1 MSEDAAAAR
10 AGAWPRNPGIDALRG
25 LAILL
30 VVVHHLALRI
40 PPKQT
45 ALADVVPQRLLAALG
60 YNGYEA
66 VFVFFVISGFL
77 IAGHSLRRWGSLAA
91 IDLRAFY
98 ARRAARILPCLLLL
112 LAALSLLH
120 LAGVPDYVID
130 KPQQSLG
137 GALASALGL
146 YLNWYE
152 GRTGWL
158 PGGWDVLWSLSIEEV
173 FYLGFP
179 LACLLLRDVRALV
192 VALFALALSLPLT
205 RAALAANEIWQEKAY
220 LPGMAA
226 IATGVLA
233 ALLANRV
240 SPSSAI
246 ARLLAFLGAA
256 GLATAFV
263 FGDLLWK
270 AVGNGYMLALTLS
283 AAMLLLG
290 LHGHSREG
298 TRGMRGLGWLR
309 SMGRLSYEIYLGHMF
324 VVFAAVGLYRAL
336 GEDVRSGAWWY
347 PPVVLAC
354 WALGALW
361 ARTYSLPCERALR
374 RRWSP
379 PALRRLTPQA
389 ARTARSGL
397 FHSASSSAWRAF
409 AFSRCACLT

>member
-1 MSEDAAAAR
+1 MPANEAAVTR
-10 AGAWPRNPGIDALRG
+10 GAWPRNPGIDALRG
-25 LAILL
+25 LSILL

-40 PPKQT
+40 PPKHT
-45 ALADVVPQRLLAALG
+45 ALADVVPQRLLGALG

-98 ARRAARILPCLLLL
+98 VRRAARILPCLLLL
-112 LAALSLLH
+112 LAVLSLLH
-120 LAGVPDYVID
+120 LAGVENYLIR
-130 KPQQSLG
+130 KPGQSLV
-137 GALASALGL
+137 GALSSALGL

-179 LACLLLRDVRALV
+179 LACLLLRDVRVLV
-192 VALFALALSLPLT
+192 VALAALALSLPIT
-205 RAALAANEIWQEKAY
+205 RMALAGNEIWQEKAY

-233 ALLANRV
+233 ALLVNRV
-240 SPSSAI
+240 SPPKAI
-246 ARLLAFLGAA
+246 ARLLLVLGAT
-256 GLATAFV
+256 GLAAV
-263 FGDLLWK
+263 LAFGDVLWQL
-270 AVGNGYMLALTLS
+270 VGNGTMLVLTSS
-283 AAMLLLG
+283 AALLILG
-290 LHGHSREG
+290 LHWNSREG
-298 TRGMRGLGWLR
+298 ARGLRGLGWLR
-309 SMGRLSYEIYLGHMF
+309 SMGRMSYEIYLGHMF
-324 VVFAAVGLYRAL
+324 VVFAAVGLYHML
-336 GEDVRSGAWWY
+336 GGDVRFGAWWY

-361 ARTYSLPCERALR
+361 ARAYSLPSERAWR

-379 PALRRLTPQA
+379 RPSPA
-389 ARTARSGL
+389 
-397 FHSASSSAWRAF
+397 
-409 AFSRCACLT
+409 

>member
-1 MSEDAAAAR
+1 MPSDAATIP

-25 LAILL
+25 VSILL

-45 ALADVVPQRLLAALG
+45 ALADVVPQRLLGALG

-66 VFVFFVISGFL
+66 VFVFFVVSGFL

-91 IDLRAFY
+91 IDPRAFY

-112 LAALSLLH
+112 LSLLSLLH
-120 LAGVPDYVID
+120 LIGVPNYVID
-130 KPQQSLG
+130 KPGQSLG

-192 VALFALALSLPLT
+192 VALAALALSLPFA
-205 RAALAANEIWQEKAY
+205 RAALAGNEIWQEKAY

-233 ALLANRV
+233 ALLAVRV
-240 SPSSAI
+240 SPSATL
-246 ARLLAFLGAA
+246 ARVLAVAGIA
-256 GLATAFV
+256 GLAGVFV
-263 FGDLLWK
+263 FGDALWG
-270 AVGNGYMLALTLS
+270 ALGNGYMLVLTLS
-283 AAMLLLG
+283 AASLVLG
-290 LHGHSREG
+290 LHWNSREG
-298 TRGMRGLGWLR
+298 ARGMRGLGWLR
-309 SMGRLSYEIYLGHMF
+309 SLGRLSYEVYLGHMF
-324 VVFAAVGLYRAL
+324 VVFAAVGLYRML
-336 GEDVRSGAWWY
+336 GGDVRAGAWWY

-361 ARTYSLPCERALR
+361 AGAYSIPCERALR
-374 RRWSP
+374 RRWS
-379 PALRRLTPQA
+379 
-389 ARTARSGL
+389 
-397 FHSASSSAWRAF
+397 RAVD
-409 AFSRCACLT
+409 

>member
-1 MSEDAAAAR
+1 MPANAMSGNPAAAGE
-10 AGAWPRNPGIDALRG
+10 GAWPRNPGIDALRG
-25 LAILL
+25 LSILL

-40 PPKQT
+40 PPQQT
-45 ALADVVPQRLLAALG
+45 ALADVLPRRLLGALG

-112 LAALSLLH
+112 LAVLSLLH
-120 LAGVPDYVID
+120 LAGVPNYVIG

-192 VALFALALSLPLT
+192 LALVVLALSLPLA
-205 RAALAANEIWQEKAY
+205 RAALDGREIWQEKAY

-240 SPSSAI
+240 SASACV

-256 GLATAFV
+256 GLVAVLA

-270 AVGNGYMLALTLS
+270 AVGNGSMLVLTLS
-283 AAMLLLG
+283 AAALSLG
-290 LHGHSREG
+290 LHWHSREG
-298 TRGMRGLGWLR
+298 ARGMRGLGWLR
-309 SMGRLSYEIYLGHMF
+309 SMGRLSYEIYLSHMF

-336 GEDVRSGAWWY
+336 GGDVRTGGWWY
-347 PPVVLAC
+347 PPVLLAC

-361 ARTYSLPCERALR
+361 ARAYSIPCERALR
-374 RRWSP
+374 WRWLGDS
-379 PALRRLTPQA
+379 RHGRES
-389 ARTARSGL
+389 TAG
-397 FHSASSSAWRAF
+397 
-409 AFSRCACLT
+409 T

>member
-1 MSEDAAAAR
+1 MPSDAATIP

-25 LAILL
+25 VSILL

-45 ALADVVPQRLLAALG
+45 ALADVVPQRLLGALG
-60 YNGYEA
+60 HNGYEA
-66 VFVFFVISGFL
+66 VFVFFVVSGFL

-91 IDLRAFY
+91 IDPRAFY

-112 LAALSLLH
+112 LSLLSLLH
-120 LAGVPDYVID
+120 LIGVPDYVID
-130 KPQQSLG
+130 KPGQSLG

-192 VALFALALSLPLT
+192 VALAALALSLPFA
-205 RAALAANEIWQEKAY
+205 RAALAGNEIWQEKAY
-220 LPGMAA
+220 LPAMAA

-233 ALLANRV
+233 ALLAARV
-240 SPSSAI
+240 SPSATLARALAI
-246 ARLLAFLGAA
+246 AGIA
-256 GLATAFV
+256 GLATVFV

-270 AVGNGYMLALTLS
+270 AAGNGYMLVLTLS
-283 AAMLLLG
+283 AASLVLG
-290 LHGHSREG
+290 LHWNSREG
-298 TRGMRGLGWLR
+298 ARGMRGLGWLR
-309 SMGRLSYEIYLGHMF
+309 SLGRLSYEVYLGHMF
-324 VVFAAVGLYRAL
+324 VVFAAVGLYRML
-336 GEDVRSGAWWY
+336 GGDVRWGAWWY

-361 ARTYSLPCERALR
+361 ARAYSIPCERALR
-374 RRWSP
+374 RRWS
-379 PALRRLTPQA
+379 RA
-389 ARTARSGL
+389 AD
-397 FHSASSSAWRAF
+397 
-409 AFSRCACLT
+409 